1 MNRIARTCFVCIAL
15 LSVLLP
21 ANVSFAMEARAA
33 PPFTLSLLGG
43 VERMSSET
51 LFSSFPHTFLIFW
64 ESGCPKCVEHLVEC
78 ERFFEEYS
86 GGDITVVGINSDSGD
101 MLAVQGIL
109 VANGIRF
116 TQLWDGT
123 EEVTKI
129 YGIPY
134 GSFAVFLVGEDGLIE
149 ASSLDPAGNMKG
161 LMESMILGGWE
172 GDEEVDEKV
181 ITAAGGADAR
191 GDSHLG
197 FTFGG
202 SSRIRFLG
210 IDATGAAAVGPYG
223 EAVNSRN
230 DVLYRFEMEMS
241 RAVGRYIGIG
251 GLLRISNEDEAVLES
266 GPQYLGSEWGSAFAE
281 LHVDRISLRL
291 GYYSISMTPL
301 TLMRW
306 DWDDNPRTGG
316 EAGCG
321 CGDAAGV
328 LLVESLEELGP
339 DLTFEGGMITY
350 RSTDFETRL
359 FYAIPRRVRE
369 VSKNEVRSTGADPA
383 HYSLEIYG
391 FGGRWQ
397 KYDSR
402 TGLFWRLGVGAVGTW
417 ENPRSVDFL
426 DLGYAVPDPW
436 YDSYI
441 LTVTAEAPIVSL
453 LSARGEVVAA
463 NRARSHGLKEAT
475 GQDDVTLKGGGGVGG
490 VLFSWD
496 PHVTVA
502 CDYMRLEP
510 DFYSPF
516 AALSYEGNSQ
526 GLRLSSRLV
535 GPRDIIAVSL
545 FYKRLHE
552 VEIPYRG
559 AERERF
565 SLWGATVDMDLP
577 SGFGCSVGW
586 MDRGRWRSGEVHYLD
601 EYRHSLSVTSRYLF
615 HRGTYIQAQFQ
626 YITNSISYGGDA
638 EESTASLYSLYFA
651 TEF

>member
-1 MNRIARTCFVCIAL
+1 MRRIVHTCCVCIAL
-15 LSVLLP
+15 VLVLIH
-21 ANVSFAMEARAA
+21 ATVSIAMESRAA
-33 PPFTLSLLGG
+33 PSFTLSLLGEA
-43 VERMSSET
+43 ERMSSET
-51 LFSSFPHTFLIFW
+51 LFRSFSYTFLVFW

-78 ERFFEEYS
+78 ERFFEEYA
-86 GGDITVVGINSDSGD
+86 GGDITVVGINSDRGD
-101 MLAVQGIL
+101 MLTVQGIL

-123 EEVTKI
+123 GEVTKI
-129 YGIPY
+129 YGIPH
-134 GSFAVFLVGEDGLIE
+134 GSFAVFLVAEGVVE
-149 ASSLDPAGNMKG
+149 ASRLDPAGNVKE
-161 LMESMILGGWE
+161 LMESMLLGGGRE
-172 GDEEVDEKV
+172 DEAVDDAV
-181 ITAAGGADAR
+181 ITAAGEADAR

-202 SSRIRFLG
+202 RSRIRFLG
-210 IDATGAAAVGPYG
+210 IDAVGAAAVGPYG
-223 EAVNSRN
+223 EAVNPRN
-230 DVLYRFEMEMS
+230 NVLYRFEMEMS
-241 RAVGRYIGIG
+241 RSLGRYVGLG

-281 LHVDRISLRL
+281 FRFDRISLRL
-291 GYYSISMTPL
+291 GYYSISLTPL

-339 DLTFEGGMITY
+339 DLTFEGGICTY
-350 RSTDFETRL
+350 RSAGFETRL
-359 FYAIPRRVRE
+359 FYAIPRRARE

-383 HYSLEIYG
+383 HYSLEIFG

-397 KYDSR
+397 RYDSR
-402 TGLFWRLGVGAVGTW
+402 TGLFWHLGVSAVGSW

-436 YDSYI
+436 YDSHI
-441 LTVTAEAPIVSL
+441 LTVTAEVPIVRL
-453 LSARGEVVAA
+453 LAARGEVVAA
-463 NRARSHGLKEAT
+463 NRARSHGLEEAT
-475 GQDDVTLKGGGGVGG
+475 GQDDVTLKGGGGIGG
-490 VLFSWD
+490 IIFSWE
-496 PHVTVA
+496 PRVTVA

-510 DFYSPF
+510 NFYSPL
-516 AALSYEGNSQ
+516 AALSYESNLE
-526 GLRLSSRLV
+526 GLRLSSRLL
-535 GPRDIIAVSL
+535 GPRDIVAVSL
-545 FYKRLHE
+545 FYKRLRE
-552 VEIPYRG
+552 VEVPYRK

-565 SLWGATVDMDLP
+565 SLWGATIDMDLP

-586 MDRGRWRSGEVHYLD
+586 MDRGRWRSGDVHYLD

-615 HRGTYIQAQFQ
+615 SRGTYVQAQFQ
-626 YITNSISYGGDA
+626 YITNSISYGENA
-638 EESTASLYSLYFA
+638 EESRASLYSLYFT

>member
-1 MNRIARTCFVCIAL
+1 MNRIVRTCCVCISLVPAL
-15 LSVLLP
+15 VH
-21 ANVSFAMEARAA
+21 ATGSFAVEARAA
-33 PPFTLSLLGG
+33 PSFILSTLGG

-51 LFSSFPHTFLIFW
+51 LFHSFPYTFLIFW
-64 ESGCPKCVEHLVEC
+64 ESGCPKCVEHLVQC
-78 ERFFEEYS
+78 ELFFEEYA

-101 MLAVQGIL
+101 MLTVQSTL
-109 VANGIRF
+109 VSNGIRF

-123 EEVTKI
+123 GEVTKI
-129 YGIPY
+129 YGVPY
-134 GSFAVFLVGEDGLIE
+134 GSFAVFLVGEGGLIE
-149 ASSLDPAGNMKG
+149 ASSLDPVGNMKE
-161 LMESMILGGWE
+161 LMESMLLGDWKG
-172 GDEEVDEKV
+172 EEEA
-181 ITAAGGADAR
+181 ITPAGEAGAR
-191 GDSHLG
+191 GDSRLG

-202 SSRIRFLG
+202 RSRIRFLG
-210 IDATGAAAVGPYG
+210 IDARGTAAVGPYG

-241 RAVGRYIGIG
+241 RAVGRYIDIG
-251 GLLRISNEDEAVLES
+251 GLLRISNEDEAVLDS

-281 LHVDRISLRL
+281 LHVDRFSLRL

-339 DLTFEGGMITY
+339 DLIFEGGVCTY
-350 RSTDFETRL
+350 RGADIETRL

-369 VSKNEVRSTGADPA
+369 ISKNEVRSTGADPA

-397 KYDSR
+397 RYDSR
-402 TGLFWRLGVGAVGTW
+402 TGLFWRLGVSAVGTW
-417 ENPRSVDFL
+417 ENPRSVEFL

-441 LTVTAEAPIVSL
+441 LTVTAEAPIVWL
-453 LSARGEVVAA
+453 LAARGEVVAA
-463 NRARSHGLKEAT
+463 NRARSHGLREAT
-475 GQDDVTLKGGGGVGG
+475 GQDDVALKGGGGVGG
-490 VLFSWD
+490 IVFSWD
-496 PHVTVA
+496 PRVTVA

-510 DFYSPF
+510 NFYSPF
-516 AALSYEGNSQ
+516 AALSYESNSQ
-526 GLRLSSRLV
+526 GLRLSSRLL

-545 FYKRLHE
+545 FYKRLSE
-552 VEIPYRG
+552 VEAPYRE

-577 SGFGCSVGW
+577 SGFGCSFGW
-586 MDRGRWRSGEVHYLD
+586 MDRGRWRGGEVHYLD

-615 HRGTYIQAQFQ
+615 RRGTYIQAQFQ
-626 YITNSISYGGDA
+626 YITNSISYGSDA